1 MGKLS
6 LGLGL
11 AVGYVLGARAGKEK
25 YEQIKQAASG
35 VMARPEVQQAVG
47 QAVEQARAVAPAQLQ
62 GTIDKLA
69 ASATGGGSGS
79 GGTGSGGTGSG
90 GTGSAGTGTDAAGRT
105 PAGTIEGEATL
116 LGDVEA
122 VVPPPPATTGGGT
135 TTVTTTG
142 TTTVTGGPVTDDVP
156 VPDPLVPPAK
166 SNRGSAGR
174 A

>member
-69 ASATGGGSGS
+69 ASATGGGSS
-79 GGTGSGGTGSG
+79 SGGTGSG

-122 VVPPPPATTGGGT
+122 VVPPPPATTVGGT